1 MIKKLLIKSKGFVHF
16 QDLKESDILL
26 NSDHAKHYGGFN
38 KAKNLLGGIVK
49 LYHLDITNA
58 ESPRARALSEELSKV
73 IYARASNP
81 KWIFGMKNH
90 GYRGGSELSETLD
103 NMILFLKLTNSLES
117 QHFDIYFEATLG
129 NREIFE
135 FLKRDNIDA
144 LNSMIEKFKYL
155 YENNIWKTK
164 SNSIISSLESL
175 NDRY

>member
-1 MIKKLLIKSKGFVHF
+1 
-16 QDLKESDILL
+16 
-26 NSDHAKHYGGFN
+26 
-38 KAKNLLGGIVK
+38 
-49 LYHLDITNA
+49 
-58 ESPRARALSEELSKV
+58 
-73 IYARASNP
+73 
-81 KWIFGMKNH
+81 MKNH

-103 NMILFLKLTNSLES
+103 NMVLFLKLTNSLDS

-164 SNSIISSLESL
+164 SNSIISSLTSL